1 MSYELI
7 VVSAVA
13 PDFTLLVSQHCLNWI
28 LLRILR
34 YKDTLWIWQLNWM
47 FVTSLSIVPKLTDD
61 CFPPIVI
68 ATILPIT
75 TTPLRPPRA
84 AAAAARS
91 TTTSQCISTW
101 NRLHMTVITR
111 AEMAV
116 LNLVST
122 VYLTTTLCFS
132 STPKSGHY
140 SQAVILPPQLIPFY
154 ILNSVPQC
162 LKKSLEKSHLTRFTR
177 KNMRLFPGSFQPLCC
192 PPPITMMI
200 LLLLLPVGTFFKKRT
215 HTWCFN

>member
-7 VVSAVA
+7 VASAVA

-111 AEMAV
+111 FDEMAV

-122 VYLTTTLCFS
+122 VYLTTTLCFY

-140 SQAVILPPQLIPFY
+140 SQAVIPPPQLIPFY
-154 ILNSVPQC
+154 ILNSVH
-162 LKKSLEKSHLTRFTR
+162 S
-177 KNMRLFPGSFQPLCC
+177 
-192 PPPITMMI
+192 
-200 LLLLLPVGTFFKKRT
+200 V
-215 HTWCFN
+215 

>member
-68 ATILPIT
+68 ATILTIT

-140 SQAVILPPQLIPFY
+140 SQAVIPPQLIPFY
-154 ILNSVPQC
+154 ILNSVHSV
-162 LKKSLEKSHLTRFTR
+162 KKSSQKSHLTRFTLQ
-177 KNMRLFPGSFQPLCC
+177 KMRLFRVVFNHCVVHSPLQ
-192 PPPITMMI
+192 
-200 LLLLLPVGTFFKKRT
+200 
-215 HTWCFN
+215 